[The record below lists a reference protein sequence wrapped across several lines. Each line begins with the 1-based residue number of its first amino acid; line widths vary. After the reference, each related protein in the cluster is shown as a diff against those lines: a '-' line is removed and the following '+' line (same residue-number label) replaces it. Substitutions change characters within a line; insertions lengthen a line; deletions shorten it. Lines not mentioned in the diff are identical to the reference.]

1 MKVDPNAERE
11 QIERLN
17 AFKAQRNQAEV
28 NAALA
33 NLAAVARTGENI
45 MPASIRCA
53 HAGVTTGEWS
63 QVLRE
68 VFGEYRP
75 PTGIDISL
83 QEESPSAIVKLV
95 RERVRSTG
103 EELGRPLRILVG
115 KPGLD
120 GHSNGAEQ
128 IAVKARDVGF
138 EIVYE
143 GIRLTPQQIAKAAL
157 EEGVHLIGL
166 SVLSGSHLEL
176 ADEIFKELGKAGL
189 ADIPVIVGGIIPRGR
204 RAGLALPGRGR
215 RLYAQEHRHEH
226 HHARSGRHHPSVQR
240 PETVRTEG
248 GLMLAR
254 NALPDPEAL
263 AAAVTARDRAALAR
277 SLNLLDDK
285 RPQARRCAAHFLA
298 TLPSDRLNT
307 AGHLIGITGPPGAGK
322 SSLTSALIEV
332 WRRRRLAVGILA
344 VDPSSPLSGGALL
357 GDRLRMLA
365 HDQGDGNVFIRS
377 LACRGE
383 FGGLSAEVWPM
394 SLAMLAAFDIV
405 LIETVGVGQKEI
417 DISKMSDTTCFVAQP
432 ASGDSIQFL
441 KAGIMEVPHILV
453 VNKEDIGAAARKTLT
468 ELRTTLKKQI
478 DPDGWQVPALSVS
491 ATTGSGIEKLADVID
506 QPPPLAGRAP
516 AADHAA
522 QALSG
527 GMDSQAPAG
536 GIRPFR
542 HRATGWG
549 TPVVRVPD
557 AAPGFPVRSLRFPPR
572 PVSRELETHNLIK
585 PTLTWS

>member
-1 MKVDPNAERE
+1 
-11 QIERLN
+11 
-17 AFKAQRNQAEV
+17 
-28 NAALA
+28 
-33 NLAAVARTGENI
+33 
-45 MPASIRCA
+45 
-53 HAGVTTGEWS
+53 
-63 QVLRE
+63 
-68 VFGEYRP
+68 
-75 PTGIDISL
+75 
-83 QEESPSAIVKLV
+83 
-95 RERVRSTG
+95 
-103 EELGRPLRILVG
+103 
-115 KPGLD
+115 
-120 GHSNGAEQ
+120 
-128 IAVKARDVGF
+128 
-138 EIVYE
+138 
-143 GIRLTPQQIAKAAL
+143 
-157 EEGVHLIGL
+157 
-166 SVLSGSHLEL
+166 
-176 ADEIFKELGKAGL
+176 
-189 ADIPVIVGGIIPRGR
+189 
-204 RAGLALPGRGR
+204 
-215 RLYAQEHRHEH
+215 
-226 HHARSGRHHPSVQR
+226 
-240 PETVRTEG
+240 
-248 GLMLAR
+248 MLAR

-263 AAAVTARDRAALAR
+263 AAAVTVRDRAALAR

-491 ATTGSGIEKLADVID
+491 ATTGSGIEKLVDVIYSHRRW
-506 QPPPLAGRAP
+506 LAEHQLLTTRRKRFQGEWILKRLREEFGRFGIE
-516 AADHAA
+516 
-522 QALSG
+522 QLG
-527 GMDSQAPAG
+527 GEPRLFESLTQRQG
-536 GIRPFR
+536 SPF
-542 HRATGWG
+542 
-549 TPVVRVPD
+549 D
-557 AAPGFPVRSLRFPPR
+557 LYDSLRDQFLANWKR
-572 PVSRELETHNLIK
+572 T
-585 PTLTWS
+585 T